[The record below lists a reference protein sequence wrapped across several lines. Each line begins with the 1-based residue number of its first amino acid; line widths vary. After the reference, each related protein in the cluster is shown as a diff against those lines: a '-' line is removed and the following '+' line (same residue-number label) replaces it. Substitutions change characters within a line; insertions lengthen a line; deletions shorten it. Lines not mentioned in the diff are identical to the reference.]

1 MAAIRHDVATERDGR
16 AVGFGAERKARVL
29 EAIGLDDEHSVVYR
43 LILQAPSASID
54 ELAASAALPS
64 NRVRAIADDLERLG
78 LLARQAA
85 APDRVVASP
94 PSLALRPML
103 LERERRLTQAHEA
116 LVELSEIYRH
126 GAARREAPDV
136 VDVVLGAD
144 AVRQRF
150 AQLQASATE
159 QVRVFML
166 SDVAFLDADENVAED
181 AALARGVRYRVIVEK
196 AVLEWPG
203 FIEAARESAPFGE
216 EVRVLPTL
224 PTRLII
230 ADDAM
235 ALLPMR
241 SRGPDRASG
250 ALLVHPSGLLDLVAA
265 MFEEFWAAST
275 EFISTGE
282 LPGSHDAVDRDL
294 LKLLLLGLTDAA
306 AGAQLG
312 ISVRTVQRRVA
323 ELMDTAG
330 VSTRLQL
337 GAEAV
342 RRSWV

>member
-1 MAAIRHDVATERDGR
+1 M
-16 AVGFGAERKARVL
+16 L
-29 EAIGLDDEHSVVYR
+29 EAIGLDDEHTSVYR

-54 ELAASAALPS
+54 EIIASAALPAG
-64 NRVRAIADDLERLG
+64 RVREVLAELERLG
-78 LLARQAA
+78 LLARQASD
-85 APDRVVASP
+85 PDRVVASP

-103 LERERRLTQAHEA
+103 LARERSLTQAHEA
-116 LVELSEIYRH
+116 LVQLSELYRS

-150 AQLQASATE
+150 AQLQASATQ
-159 QVRVFML
+159 QVRVFVL
-166 SDVAFLDADENVAED
+166 SDVAFLDAEENRAED
-181 AALARGVRYRVIVEK
+181 DALARGVRYRVIVEK
-196 AVLEWPG
+196 PVLERPG
-203 FIEAARESAPFGE
+203 FIDAAREAATFGE
-216 EVRVLPTL
+216 EVRVLPAL

-241 SRGPDRASG
+241 SRGEERSLG
-250 ALLVHPSGLLDLVAA
+250 ALLVHPSGLLDLVTAI
-265 MFEEFWAAST
+265 FEEFWVSST

-282 LPGSHDAVDRDL
+282 LPGTHDAVDRDL

-323 ELMDTAG
+323 ELMETAG
-330 VSTRLQL
+330 VTTRIQL

-342 RRSWV
+342 RRVWV

>member
-1 MAAIRHDVATERDGR
+1 MTADRRDD
-16 AVGFGAERKARVL
+16 ERKALVL
-29 EAIGLDDEHSVVYR
+29 ETIGLDDEHTALYR
-43 LILQAPSASID
+43 LILQSPSASVD
-54 ELAASAALPS
+54 ELAASVAKSPAEV
-64 NRVRAIADDLERLG
+64 RVIVAELERLG
-78 LLARQAA
+78 LLARQAS

-94 PSLALRPML
+94 PSLALQPML
-103 LERERRLTQAHEA
+103 LDRERRLTQAHEA
-116 LVELSEIYRH
+116 LVELSEIYRR
-126 GAARREAPDV
+126 GAAQRETPDV

-150 AQLQASATE
+150 AQLQASARQ
-159 QVRVFML
+159 QVRVLML
-166 SDVAFLDADENVAED
+166 SDVAFLDAQENTAED
-181 AALARGVRYRVIVEK
+181 DALERGVTYRVIVEK

-203 FIEAARESAPFGE
+203 FIDAARESAPYGE
-216 EVRVLPTL
+216 EIRVLPTL

-230 ADDAM
+230 ADDDM

-241 SRGPDRASG
+241 SRGEDRSSG
-250 ALLVHPSGLLDLVAA
+250 ALLVHPSGLLDLVIAI
-265 MFEEFWAAST
+265 FEEYWATST
-275 EFISTGE
+275 GFISTGE
-282 LPGSHDAVDRDL
+282 LPGAHDAVDRDL

-323 ELMDTAG
+323 ELMETAG

>member
-1 MAAIRHDVATERDGR
+1 MM
-16 AVGFGAERKARVL
+16 ERKALVL
-29 EAIGLDDEHSVVYR
+29 EAIGLDDEHSALYR
-43 LILQAPSASID
+43 LLLQVPSSSID
-54 ELAASAALPS
+54 ELAASASKPVS
-64 NRVRAIADDLERLG
+64 EVRAVVAELERVG
-78 LLARQAA
+78 LLARQAS

-103 LERERRLTQAHEA
+103 LDRERRLTQAHEA
-116 LVELSEIYRH
+116 LVELSELYRS
-126 GAARREAPDV
+126 GAAQRTAPDV

-150 AQLQASATE
+150 AQLQASATR
-159 QVRVFML
+159 QVRVLML
-166 SDVAFLDADENVAED
+166 SDVAFLDATENTAED
-181 AALARGVRYRVIVEK
+181 EALRRGVRYRVIVEK

-203 FIEAARESAPFGE
+203 FIDAARESAPFGE

-230 ADDAM
+230 ADEDVAM
-235 ALLPMR
+235 LPMR
-241 SRGPDRASG
+241 SHGEERSSG
-250 ALLVHPSGLLDLVAA
+250 ALLVNPSGLLDLVIAT
-265 MFEEFWAAST
+265 FEEYWATST

-282 LPGSHDAVDRDL
+282 LPGAHDAVDRDL

-323 ELMDTAG
+323 ELMETAG
-330 VSTRLQL
+330 VTTRLQL

-342 RRSWV
+342 RRAWV

>member
-1 MAAIRHDVATERDGR
+1 M
-16 AVGFGAERKARVL
+16 L
-29 EAIGLDDEHSVVYR
+29 EAIGLDDEHTAVYR

-54 ELAASAALPS
+54 ELAASAGLPA
-64 NRVRAIADDLERLG
+64 NRVRAIADELERLG
-78 LLARQAA
+78 LLARQASS
-85 APDRVVASP
+85 PDRVVASP
-94 PSLALRPML
+94 PSLALRPL
-103 LERERRLTQAHEA
+103 LLDRERRLTQAHEA
-116 LVELSEIYRH
+116 LVQLSEIYRS
-126 GAARREAPDV
+126 GAAQREAPDV

-150 AQLQASATE
+150 AQLQASATQ

-166 SDVAFLDADENVAED
+166 SDVAFLDAEQNVAED
-181 AALARGVRYRVIVEK
+181 DALSRGVRYRVIVEK

-203 FIEAARESAPFGE
+203 FIDAARESAPFGE

-241 SRGPDRASG
+241 SRGEERASG
-250 ALLVHPSGLLDLVAA
+250 ALLVHPSGLLDLVMA
-265 MFEEFWAAST
+265 MFEEYWATST
-275 EFISTGE
+275 EFLSGGE
-282 LPGSHDAVDRDL
+282 LPGDHDAVDRDL

-323 ELMDTAG
+323 ELMETAG
-330 VSTRLQL
+330 VTTRIQL

>member
-1 MAAIRHDVATERDGR
+1 MTAVGAATER
-16 AVGFGAERKARVL
+16 KALVL
-29 EAIGLDDEHSVVYR
+29 EAIGLDDEHTALYR
-43 LILQAPSASID
+43 LLLQAPSSSID
-54 ELAASAALPS
+54 ELAASAGRSPAD
-64 NRVRAIADDLERLG
+64 VRAIVAELERLG
-78 LLARQAA
+78 LLARQAS

-103 LERERRLTQAHEA
+103 LDRERRLTQAHEA
-116 LVELSEIYRH
+116 LVELSEIYRN
-126 GAARREAPDV
+126 GAAQRTAPDV

-150 AQLQASATE
+150 AQLQASATQ
-159 QVRVFML
+159 QVRVLML
-166 SDVAFLDADENVAED
+166 SDVAFLDATENTAED
-181 AALARGVRYRVIVEK
+181 EALQRGVRYRVIVEK
-196 AVLEWPG
+196 AVLERPG
-203 FIEAARESAPFGE
+203 FIDAARESAPYGE
-216 EVRVLPTL
+216 EVRVLPSL

-230 ADDAM
+230 ADDDV

-241 SRGPDRASG
+241 SHGEERSSG
-250 ALLVHPSGLLDLVAA
+250 ALLVNPSGLLDLVIGI
-265 MFEEFWAAST
+265 FEEYWATST

-282 LPGSHDAVDRDL
+282 LPGAHDAVDRDL

-323 ELMDTAG
+323 ELMETAG
-330 VSTRLQL
+330 VTTRLQL

-342 RRSWV
+342 RRAWV